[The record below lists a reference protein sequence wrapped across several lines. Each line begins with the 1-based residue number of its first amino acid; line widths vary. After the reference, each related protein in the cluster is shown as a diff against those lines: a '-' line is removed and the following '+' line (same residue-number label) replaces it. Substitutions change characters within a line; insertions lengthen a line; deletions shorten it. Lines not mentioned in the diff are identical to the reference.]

1 MKRCIVILGMR
12 TSLMGA
18 VDHNTP
24 LPSIPVGLW
33 LSDPHQL
40 LTAKRFIQA
49 DWPAMQ
55 ELRANLTLQMFP
67 CG

>member
-1 MKRCIVILGMR
+1 
-12 TSLMGA
+12 MGA

-24 LPSIPVGLW
+24 LPNIPVGLW

-55 ELRANLTLQMFP
+55 ELRANLPFTLQMVP